1 MGRRRWLLA
10 AALALL
16 GLGLLA
22 ACGYLYF
29 GRVLP
34 MMGEG
39 PDWAALWDQAAG
51 LAEKA
56 GQNLS
61 RFWEQLMNKL

>member
-39 PDWAALWDQAAG
+39 PDWAALWD
-51 LAEKA
+51 
-56 GQNLS
+56 
-61 RFWEQLMNKL
+61 